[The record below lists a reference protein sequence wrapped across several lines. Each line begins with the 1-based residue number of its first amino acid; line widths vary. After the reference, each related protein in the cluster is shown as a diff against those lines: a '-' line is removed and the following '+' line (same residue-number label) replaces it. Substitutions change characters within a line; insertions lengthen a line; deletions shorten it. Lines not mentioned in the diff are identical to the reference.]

1 MTIKKLVDYVDNLEK
16 AINKITKLQVPE
28 EIEQRHGK
36 VIKDTTSQLSSVV
49 DLIDEEY
56 HEQFYGKPKD

>member
-16 AINKITKLQVPE
+16 AINKITKLEIPE
-28 EIEQRHGK
+28 EIKQRHGK

-56 HEQFYGKPKD
+56 HEQFYGKE

>member
-1 MTIKKLVDYVDNLEK
+1 MTIKKLIDYVDNLEK
-16 AINKITKLQVPE
+16 AINKIGKLPIPK

-56 HEQFYGKPKD
+56 HEQFYGKSK